1 MNLSKENIKSIIIG
15 VLVCVIVFGGS
26 YISSELSYYKK
37 NCLNNKIDAASTAK
51 FNVIGISDYMSL
63 FSSNDL
69 TLIYIGK
76 DDCTYSQAQDV
87 VFESLVDKYDMKV
100 NYLNLSTLDDSAI
113 EALYSSYD
121 TFINDGLSTP
131 TIMLV
136 QNGEVKLFKKG
147 YTSLE
152 NLITLLKE
160 NKFIVEQVFLCL
172 YIQKQKR
179 LRKNIH

>member
-1 MNLSKENIKSIIIG
+1 MNLSKENVKSIIIG
-15 VLVCVIVFGGS
+15 ILVCIIVFGGS

-37 NCLNNKIDAASTAK
+37 NCTNTLVDDVSSVK
-51 FNVIGISDYMSL
+51 FNSIGISDYMSL
-63 FSSNDL
+63 FSSKEL

-76 DDCTYSQAQDV
+76 DDCAYSQAQDA
-87 VFESLVDKYDMKV
+87 VFDSLVDKYNMKV
-100 NYLNLSTLDDSAI
+100 NYLNLSTLDNSAI

-121 TFINDGLSTP
+121 TFISDGLSTP

-152 NLITLLKE
+152 NLTTLLKE
-160 NKFIVEQVFLCL
+160 NNFIVE
-172 YIQKQKR
+172 
-179 LRKNIH
+179 